1 MRKIHLLALGLAFLL
16 GCTKES
22 DIDLHQYSELRG
34 FTASIESSVTRV
46 HAEGL
51 SIKWDNG
58 DEVCVFDG
66 TNQML
71 CTYNSNENFFQMPG
85 EMPEWVS
92 YVYAVYPS
100 SSANGMEN
108 GKIKVSLPSEQ
119 SYSYNS
125 FGQGANT
132 MVAQIT
138 GENIL
143 FKNLGA
149 YLKLYLYG
157 NNVDVKSISLRGNN
171 GEQLNGTAL
180 VHLDEDGVPR
190 YKWGTQGG
198 DVITI
203 VCPEQGVRIGSNVGE
218 ATPFW
223 IVVPPQE
230 FAKGITVTVVDKNGK
245 EFVKSTSNPISLD
258 RNYIQP
264 MAAFEYLA
272 PLEIICSAGEMKVS
286 LPINGDS
293 KSISVENF
301 LPINIDLE
309 TLTPSGEN
317 LPWREMIE
325 KIEIPNGIVS
335 IDDGAF
341 AFCTNLERVTI
352 PESVDT
358 IGFGAF
364 AKCESLTQVTI
375 PAGVKTIGNMAFA
388 LSGLT
393 TVSIPSTVER
403 LGMGVFAGT
412 KLTDVDIPD
421 SVTGSLKS
429 TFQGCTSLENVTLS
443 ENLVELGN
451 YAFSG
456 CTSLESI
463 VIPANVEEIEE
474 VVFEGCT
481 NLKSVVFEENSK
493 LRFIWYSSFLNCIN
507 LESITLP
514 ASLGGNS
521 EVYDEDFVNDSYQAD
536 QGIGIPVLGTSRGLG
551 QNVFTGCDKLTTVY
565 SLSENPLALDYNS
578 DDTYPFPFNND
589 GFKVYVPSES
599 ARSAYAG
606 NQDWGLK
613 MGVGKI
619 LVKPSVVEP

>member
-34 FTASIESSVTRV
+34 FTASIEGSVTRV

-51 SIKWDNG
+51 SIKWDND
-58 DEVCVFDG
+58 DEVCVFDC

-71 CTYNSNENFFQMPG
+71 CTYNSDVNFFQIPG
-85 EMPEWVS
+85 TMPEWVS
-92 YVYAVYPS
+92 NVYAVYPS
-100 SSANGMEN
+100 SAVVGIEGDKIVNIDNEDH
-108 GKIKVSLPSEQ
+108 IKVILPSEQ

-157 NNVDVKSISLRGNN
+157 NDVDVKSISLRGNN
-171 GEQLNGTAL
+171 NEQLNGTAL
-180 VHLDEDGVPR
+180 VHFDEDGVPQ
-190 YKWGTQGG
+190 YEWGTQGG

-203 VCPEQGVRIGSNVGE
+203 VCPEQGVRIGSNEGE

-230 FAKGITVTVVDKNGK
+230 FQKGITVTIVDKNDK

-272 PLEIICSAGEMKVS
+272 PLEIICSAGEMQVS

-301 LPINIDLE
+301 LPINIDWG
-309 TLTPSGEN
+309 TLTTPNEEN
-317 LPWREMIE
+317 LEYRHMI
-325 KIEIPNGIVS
+325 KRIVIPNGIVS

-341 AFCTNLERVTI
+341 AFCTNLEGVTI

-375 PAGVKTIGNMAFA
+375 PEGVKIIGNMAFA
-388 LSGLT
+388 SSGLE
-393 TVSIPSTVER
+393 TVRIPNTVER
-403 LGMGVFAGT
+403 LGIGVFAETG
-412 KLTDVDIPD
+412 LESVVIPN

-429 TFQGCTSLENVTLS
+429 TF
-443 ENLVELGN
+443 
-451 YAFSG
+451 
-456 CTSLESI
+456 
-463 VIPANVEEIEE
+463 EE
-474 VVFEGCT
+474 
-481 NLKSVVFEENSK
+481 
-493 LRFIWYSSFLNCIN
+493 CI
-507 LESITLP
+507 
-514 ASLGGNS
+514 
-521 EVYDEDFVNDSYQAD
+521 
-536 QGIGIPVLGTSRGLG
+536 
-551 QNVFTGCDKLTTVY
+551 
-565 SLSENPLALDYNS
+565 
-578 DDTYPFPFNND
+578 
-589 GFKVYVPSES
+589 
-599 ARSAYAG
+599 
-606 NQDWGLK
+606 
-613 MGVGKI
+613 
-619 LVKPSVVEP
+619 